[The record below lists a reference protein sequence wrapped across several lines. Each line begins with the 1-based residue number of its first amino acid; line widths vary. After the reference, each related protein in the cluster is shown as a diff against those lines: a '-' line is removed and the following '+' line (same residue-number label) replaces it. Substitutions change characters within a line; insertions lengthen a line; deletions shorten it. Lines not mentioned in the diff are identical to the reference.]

1 MNWEQIRPR
10 GCEFVDTRP
19 SQLIA
24 EETKAEQLWFQ
35 LPFKH
40 FSAPGIQLKMAI
52 IFFTK
57 EATSPLFSPGTAAPV
72 SSGLDPSYPAVS
84 QLTQI
89 RNIPNKSPIKW
100 EKWQGKKFLLAFP
113 SHISP
118 PIQRSR
124 AALWSSVG
132 IFLQYYFIIRCN
144 MCLQMLQISHV
155 SYPVY
160 FQSLIIEWCNNSV
173 IIKPE
178 WNLW

>member
-1 MNWEQIRPR
+1 MCTCVSLVGTCWSVMNWEQIRPR

-57 EATSPLFSPGTAAPV
+57 EATSPLFSPGTAAPM

-89 RNIPNKSPIKW
+89 LNIPKKSPINW
-100 EKWQGKKFLLAFP
+100 EKWKGKNFLLAFP
-113 SHISP
+113 SHRFP
-118 PIQRSR
+118 GHTHRSR
-124 AALWSSVG
+124 AALQFSVG
-132 IFLQYYFIIRCN
+132 IF
-144 MCLQMLQISHV
+144 
-155 SYPVY
+155 
-160 FQSLIIEWCNNSV
+160 
-173 IIKPE
+173 
-178 WNLW
+178 